1 MRHTLQILQA
11 QKERAMELRL
21 TPEQVQAIEKILKA
35 GNQVEVKVEHGK
47 PEIISIRRKRIAVE
61 EK

>member
-1 MRHTLQILQA
+1 
-11 QKERAMELRL
+11 MELRL
-21 TPEQVQAIEKILKA
+21 TPEQVQAIEKVLKA